1 MSEGGEVP
9 VGGKHGAPPNL
20 RAVPAGPVQATQDNS
35 YREFLLPTP
44 AVGIEG
50 KYVGTLKLV
59 PSRPCKNRG
68 AKRKSAGTYYDG
80 HPDWEVMWRP
90 RRLRARLRLTS
101 PRLGLPPC
109 RHSRLVHHL
118 SSRLSSHRSSTH
130 RWCAAR

>member
-50 KYVGTLKLV
+50 
-59 PSRPCKNRG
+59 NRREVRRY
-68 AKRKSAGTYYDG
+68 AEAGI
-80 HPDWEVMWRP
+80 
-90 RRLRARLRLTS
+90 
-101 PRLGLPPC
+101 
-109 RHSRLVHHL
+109 
-118 SSRLSSHRSSTH
+118 
-130 RWCAAR
+130 